1 MIGNLHPLFS
11 SILASA
17 AQVPEQVA
25 RAEYV
30 SRLTKMDWAFEIADD
45 GAVYRKGRA
54 ELSDMMKLRESIDA
68 DHQLWN
74 RHAPSRYRTVQ
85 DVCTFQDF
93 AGNAPA
99 TVEWIAGYSG
109 PLVIAVVVDT
119 TGGPRSIHNDLSR
132 DALARYQAKAEQIA
146 AQKVAA

>member
-1 MIGNLHPLFS
+1 MSCLHPIFA

-17 AQVPEQVA
+17 EQA
-25 RAEYV
+25 ATQIERTQYV
-30 SRLTKMDWAFEIADD
+30 SRLAKMDWAFEMADD

-54 ELSDMMKLRESIDA
+54 ELADLMKLREAIDA